1 MEYKIEDV
9 AKLFETTNFTI
20 YSYITKYPDLRKT
33 LKAKSGVLT
42 INEIGVDLLN
52 KYMKGAKAQAETKTN
67 QPSAEE
73 IFGEPHPDV
82 TVKKKAPESHIEP
95 ATPVEGATPVVVSP
109 PKVTP
114 EKAIPVTFARP
125 EASEPIVEQVE
136 EPIGKQIEES
146 KENVQPYADFSDFSV
161 RVPPKTPANDS
172 GFNDVTYREMK
183 EALLYLRDQMDK
195 KDQQIADM
203 SRILENSHIL
213 LKQEQLNFKSLEEY
227 FTKGRF

>member
-67 QPSAEE
+67 QPSAEK

-82 TVKKKAPESHIEP
+82 TVRKKAQESHIEP
-95 ATPVEGATPVVVSP
+95 AAPVEDATPAVVSP

-114 EKAIPVTFARP
+114 EEAVPVTFARP

-136 EPIGKQIEES
+136 EPKES
-146 KENVQPYADFSDFSV
+146 VQPYTDFSDFSV

>member
-52 KYMKGAKAQAETKTN
+52 KYMKGEKAPKETKIS

-82 TVKKKAPESHIEP
+82 TVKKKAPEPHIEP
-95 ATPVEGATPVVVSP
+95 AATTSAVVPTVEVAPEKTAPKRDIPFAATPPSAPEPAEEQVDE
-109 PKVTP
+109 PK
-114 EKAIPVTFARP
+114 EKA
-125 EASEPIVEQVE
+125 
-136 EPIGKQIEES
+136 
-146 KENVQPYADFSDFSV
+146 QPYADFSDFSV
-161 RVPPKTPANDS
+161 RVPPKAPSNDS

-183 EALLYLRDQMDK
+183 EALLYLRDQLDR
-195 KDQQIADM
+195 KDQQIADL
-203 SRILENSHIL
+203 SRMLENNQIL

-227 FTKGRF
+227 LTKGRF

>member
-52 KYMKGAKAQAETKTN
+52 KYMKDAKAQAATKTN
-67 QPSAEE
+67 QPSAKE

-82 TVKKKAPESHIEP
+82 TVKKKEPESHIEP
-95 ATPVEGATPVVVSP
+95 AAPVVDATPAVKKA

-136 EPIGKQIEES
+136 EP

-203 SRILENSHIL
+203 SRMLENSHIL